1 MGQIVLM
8 AILRHMENKEEVI
21 GGNRHG
27 FTKVKSC
34 LTNLVAL
41 CDAVAASVDK

>member
-1 MGQIVLM
+1 MGQIILM

-27 FTKVKSC
+27 FTKGKSC
-34 LTNLVAL
+34 VTNLVGFF
-41 CDAVAASVDK
+41 DEVTASVDE